1 MIANHSALN
10 LYYNCQGTGPDVL
23 LVHGWASSGQ
33 MWSRLVR
40 DLGHVARFWSVDLY
54 GFGLSPRP
62 AEDESLNIQ
71 HHAEMLLD
79 FCSHYHIHPKAI
91 VGHSMGGMLALKL
104 AAEQPDLTEKLVLMS
119 PVVTGRFGHPIE
131 ISWLFNNEIGSYTL
145 SKSKPLWTLAQTI
158 ISPIF
163 TRPAHWYLDQATA
176 DRIQQDFQRASWQ
189 ASTHALYSIAHE
201 NMHPYLPRIQQPAL
215 VIIGS
220 NDTTV
225 PPDEGRIAVKQ
236 LPNAQ
241 LLELPRTHHQPLDE
255 QPERV
260 VKAVQ
265 DFLR

>member
-1 MIANHSALN
+1 MIANRSALN
-10 LYYNCQGTGPDVL
+10 LYYNCQGTGPDIL

-62 AEDESLNIQ
+62 AGNEPTYVQ

-79 FCSHYHIHPKAI
+79 FCAYYHIQPKAI
-91 VGHSMGGMLALKL
+91 IGHSMGGMLALKL
-104 AAEQPDLTEKLVLMS
+104 AAEQPNLTEKLVLMA
-119 PVVTGRFGHPIE
+119 PVITGRFGHPIE
-131 ISWLFNNEIGSYTL
+131 ISWLFNNDIGSFTL
-145 SKSKPLWTLAQTI
+145 SKSKPLWTLAQTV

-163 TRPAHWYLDQATA
+163 SRPAHWYLDQTAAT
-176 DRIQQDFQRASWQ
+176 RIQQDFQRASWQ
-189 ASTHALYSIAHE
+189 ASTHALHSIARE
-201 NMHPYLPRIQQPAL
+201 NMHPHLPNIQHPTL

-225 PPDEGRIAVKQ
+225 PPKEGRLAASQ

-241 LLELPRTHHQPLDE
+241 LLELARTHHQPLDE

-265 DFLR
+265 DFLL

>member
-1 MIANHSALN
+1 MTTTQSALN
-10 LYYNCQGTGPDVL
+10 LYYNRQGTGPDVL

-40 DLGHVARFWSVDLY
+40 DLGHAAHFWSVDLY

-62 AEDESLNIQ
+62 AENESLYVQ
-71 HHAEMLLD
+71 QHAEMLLD
-79 FCSHYHIHPKAI
+79 FCAHYHIRPKAI
-91 VGHSMGGMLALKL
+91 IGHSMGGMLALKL
-104 AAEQPDLTEKLVLMS
+104 AAEQPDLTEKLILMS

-131 ISWLFNNEIGSYTL
+131 ISWLFNNEIGSFTL
-145 SKSKPLWTLAQTI
+145 SKSKPLWTLAQTV

-163 TRPAHWYLDQATA
+163 TRPTHWYLDQATA
-176 DRIQQDFQRASWQ
+176 ARIQQDFQRASWQ
-189 ASTHALYSIAHE
+189 ASTHALHSIARE
-201 NMHPYLPRIQQPAL
+201 NMHSHLPNIQHPTL

-225 PPDEGRIAVKQ
+225 PPKEGRHAASH

-260 VKAVQ
+260 VKAVS
-265 DFLR
+265 DFLQ